1 MTVSHLVSCRVG
13 LWIGKVSMRH
23 VQVVLNLLESIG
35 CEVSSKVKGVH
46 ESDFDS
52 AKGASFV
59 F

>member
-1 MTVSHLVSCRVG
+1 
-13 LWIGKVSMRH
+13 MRH
-23 VQVVLNLLESIG
+23 VQVVLNLMECIG
-35 CEVSSKVKGVH
+35 SEVSSKVNGDH